1 MGIDVSNLKGVPFF
15 QHLKLLWIV
24 YYPFYVI
31 LRSRNIT
38 MLSPEETIEK
48 VVEERKSLAR
58 YGDGEFNIMLQH
70 KGIRFQEYD
79 SQLAAELELPF
90 KENLDNLIVAVPH
103 GFVSTKQDRL
113 EIKAFW
119 WHYIFKSGRF
129 FSEFIENL
137 TGSKKRYW
145 GTQV

>member
-48 VVEERKSLAR
+48 VVEERS
-58 YGDGEFNIMLQH
+58 H
-70 KGIRFQEYD
+70 
-79 SQLAAELELPF
+79 
-90 KENLDNLIVAVPH
+90 
-103 GFVSTKQDRL
+103 
-113 EIKAFW
+113 
-119 WHYIFKSGRF
+119 
-129 FSEFIENL
+129 
-137 TGSKKRYW
+137 
-145 GTQV
+145 